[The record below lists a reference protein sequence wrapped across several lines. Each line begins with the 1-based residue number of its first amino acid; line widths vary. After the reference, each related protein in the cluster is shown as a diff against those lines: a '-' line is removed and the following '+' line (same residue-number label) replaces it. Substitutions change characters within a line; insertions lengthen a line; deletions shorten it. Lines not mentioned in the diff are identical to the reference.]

1 MGQVARHARDGQRKK
16 PQPQWVGRGASARGI
31 QAIYPCIGMI
41 GSRAHAFIAGRR
53 DQLAKACPLAVALW
67 QNAHLTYDIVR
78 RNKRV
83 YKQHRFSQPG
93 QTTG

>member
-1 MGQVARHARDGQRKK
+1 
-16 PQPQWVGRGASARGI
+16 
-31 QAIYPCIGMI
+31 MI
-41 GSRAHAFIAGRR
+41 GSRTQTHAFIAGRR
-53 DQLAKACPLAVALW
+53 DRLTEARPLALALW